1 MDLQILPRESKVLV
15 DLDLSNPE
23 VDQKVSKLV
32 VAVEQC
38 PAEEP
43 VVVQEVQMMM
53 VLLDTQP
60 VVELKVLMGVA
71 AD

>member
-32 VAVEQC
+32 VAVGQC

-53 VLLDTQP
+53 VPLDTPQA
-60 VVELKVLMGVA
+60 VELKVLMGVT